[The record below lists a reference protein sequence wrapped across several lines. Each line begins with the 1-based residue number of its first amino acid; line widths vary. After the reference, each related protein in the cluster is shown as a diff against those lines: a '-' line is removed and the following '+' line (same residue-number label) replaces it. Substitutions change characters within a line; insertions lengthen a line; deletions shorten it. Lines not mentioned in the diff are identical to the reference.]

1 MRLVLDQ
8 LNLSY
13 DRGDQQIR
21 PIDGLD
27 ITINDGE
34 VVLLLGPSGC
44 GKSTLLSAIAGLLT
58 PASGAII
65 VDGVDVTQ
73 LTAREL
79 VEHRRSRVG
88 VVVQSFN
95 LIASLTAVEN
105 VAARLTMAGVRRRD
119 ADRRAR
125 ELLTEFGLEH
135 RLGHRPGAMSGG
147 QQQRV
152 AIARALA
159 ANPPVIL
166 ADEPTAH
173 LDHEQAAVVRDTF
186 RRLATP
192 GRTVVVA
199 THDDRLID
207 HADRVVRL
215 GEHHGSTTPAG
226 RPIAPIMVSLRYM
239 ANSLPSDPRVNQ
251 WRGGNAFAP
260 IGTLRS

>member
-1 MRLVLDQ
+1 
-8 LNLSY
+8 
-13 DRGDQQIR
+13 
-21 PIDGLD
+21 
-27 ITINDGE
+27 
-34 VVLLLGPSGC
+34 
-44 GKSTLLSAIAGLLT
+44 
-58 PASGAII
+58 
-65 VDGVDVTQ
+65 
-73 LTAREL
+73 
-79 VEHRRSRVG
+79 
-88 VVVQSFN
+88 
-95 LIASLTAVEN
+95 
-105 VAARLTMAGVRRRD
+105 
-119 ADRRAR
+119 
-125 ELLTEFGLEH
+125 
-135 RLGHRPGAMSGG
+135 MSGG

>member
-1 MRLVLDQ
+1 MQLVLDQ
-8 LNLSY
+8 LTLSY
-13 DRGDQQIR
+13 DRGDQQVR

-27 ITINDGE
+27 VTVDDGE
-34 VVLLLGPSGC
+34 FVLLLGPSGC

-58 PASGAII
+58 PASGSII
-65 VDGVDVTQ
+65 VDGVDVTK
-73 LTAREL
+73 LSAREL

-88 VVVQSFN
+88 VVFQSFN

-105 VAARLTMAGVRRRD
+105 VAAPLTMAGVRRHH

-135 RLGHRPGAMSGG
+135 RLDHRPGTMSGG

-159 ANPPVIL
+159 ADPPVIL

-173 LDHEQAAVVRDTF
+173 LDHEQVAVVRDTL

-192 GRTVVVA
+192 GRIVVVA
-199 THDDRLID
+199 THDDRLIG

-215 GEHHGSTTPAG
+215 DHHAG
-226 RPIAPIMVSLRYM
+226 ALAAVH
-239 ANSLPSDPRVNQ
+239 AH
-251 WRGGNAFAP
+251 
-260 IGTLRS
+260 GTLVPA